1 MGYGMTNG
9 IHTEESLACP
19 VCRRVCTESDPPP
32 VCRRCGA
39 DLGLYRD
46 TAFHAQTLL
55 RQAAAHLRTS
65 PQTARQLAN
74 RSVRLHAT
82 AAGCRMQALAA
93 LCARDYPA
101 ALAYY
106 AKARPSP

>member
-1 MGYGMTNG
+1 MGTEMTNG
-9 IHTEESLACP
+9 SRFAASLACP
-19 VCRRVCTESDPPP
+19 VCRRDCTESDPPT

-46 TAFHAQTLL
+46 AALRAQALL

-74 RSVRLHAT
+74 RSEMLHAT
-82 AAGCRMQALAA
+82 AAGCRMQALTA
-93 LCARDYPA
+93 LCSHDYPA
-101 ALAYY
+101 ALAYH
-106 AKARPSP
+106 AKARASR